1 MNRFEA
7 NLRIPGPTSLPDA
20 VREAGARQMVNH
32 RGPEFAVLQNGIIE
46 RLKKVYKTENDV
58 LIVTAAG
65 TGGLESAIVS
75 FLSPG
80 DKVLG
85 ITIGAFGD
93 RFAKIATAYG
103 ADVTKLAFE
112 WGQAADPAK
121 VREALAAGGPWKA
134 VLMTQNE
141 TSTAV
146 TNPIPELAEAVHEL
160 APDALVIVDAIS
172 GLGAVPFETDAWGL
186 DVVVSGSQKAWMVGP
201 GLSFVSVSPR
211 AWEAAAVAK
220 MPKFYF
226 DLARPQD
233 QRRVGPDTLDSRRWR
248 SCSSSTSP
256 WTMME
261 QEGLEE
267 IWKRHEAVGAAV
279 RAGLDEARLQAAGRS
294 GLRLQHRHRGLD
306 PRGPRLEGLQR
317 QAPQARPGRGRR
329 AGQPQGQDLP
339 YRPPGPRHGAEHPQR
354 HGGPGAGPAS
364 SWIARFS
371 RARPSRP
378 PRLPPS
384 RPWAWRSKEPHDEDP
399 RCRAPGQAGSRDTP
413 RAPRGRRED
422 RPLARRSWPPSSAT
436 TTPCWYAARSR
447 SRPTSSPTPRAWS
460 SSAGPAWASTTWTS
474 KPPPRPASWSSTP
487 PPATPSR
494 PPSRRSPS
502 CWRSPAR
509 QPRPTPRCA
518 GASGSA
524 APSPGSSC
532 GAGPWASSAWARSAW
547 PWRIGPAAWR

>member
-1 MNRFEA
+1 VNRFEA

-32 RGPEFAVLQNGIIE
+32 RGPEFATLQNGIIE
-46 RLKKVYKTENDV
+46 RLKKAYQTENDV

-85 ITIGAFGD
+85 VTIGAFGD

-103 ADVTKLAFE
+103 AEVTKLAFE

-146 TNPIPELAEAVHEL
+146 TNPIPELARAVHEL

-226 DLARPQD
+226 DLLAHKASAESGQ
-233 QRRVGPDTLDSRRWR
+233 T
-248 SCSSSTSP
+248 P
-256 WTMME
+256 WTPAVGVMFQLDVALTLIE
-261 QEGLEE
+261 QEGLEA

-279 RAGLDEARLQAAGRS
+279 RAGLTKLGFKLLADPAFASNTVTGAWIPEDLDWKAFNGKLRALGLVVAGGQGNLKGKIFRIGHLGHVTVPNILNAMAVLEEALLELGRPV
-294 GLRLQHRHRGLD
+294 Q
-306 PRGPRLEGLQR
+306 
-317 QAPQARPGRGRR
+317 
-329 AGQPQGQDLP
+329 
-339 YRPPGPRHGAEHPQR
+339 
-354 HGGPGAGPAS
+354 PGAAVEAAQVAALKAMG
-364 SWIARFS
+364 
-371 RARPSRP
+371 
-378 PRLPPS
+378 
-384 RPWAWRSKEPHDEDP
+384 
-399 RCRAPGQAGSRDTP
+399 
-413 RAPRGRRED
+413 
-422 RPLARRSWPPSSAT
+422 LA
-436 TTPCWYAARSR
+436 
-447 SRPTSSPTPRAWS
+447 
-460 SSAGPAWASTTWTS
+460 
-474 KPPPRPASWSSTP
+474 K
-487 PPATPSR
+487 
-494 PPSRRSPS
+494 
-502 CWRSPAR
+502 
-509 QPRPTPRCA
+509 
-518 GASGSA
+518 
-524 APSPGSSC
+524 
-532 GAGPWASSAWARSAW
+532 
-547 PWRIGPAAWR
+547 